1 MDVVAPNLVA
11 AVNEGRQWDRLMAM
25 ARLGA
30 IAGDGVNRACLTPL
44 DREARRILIGWGEAL
59 GLTASVD
66 QLGNLF
72 LRHEG
77 REPGL
82 APVLT
87 GSHMDSQPKGG
98 RFDGIYGVIAGLEA
112 VQALREAGVSTR
124 RSIEVVAWTNEEGGR
139 FAPGCMGSMAYAGF
153 RPPQTWDAIE
163 DTQGVR
169 FGDALAA
176 HMAAEA
182 DIARRALGGAPHAYV
197 EAHIEQGPM
206 LETRGLDIGVVTGIQ
221 GSRWFSVEI
230 HGRSDHAG
238 TTPVSMRQDAM
249 QDALRAITALNGL
262 MRDPTDVLRFTVA
275 RMEVFPNSS
284 NSVADLVR
292 FSIDF
297 RHPDRAVV
305 LARGNAIEGVIQ
317 AALTTCTAQV
327 HERFHAMPTDFQPL
341 VPDAV
346 ERAAQAQGLGSLRMP
361 SGAFHDAQFM
371 VPLCP
376 TGMIFVPCRDGVSHN
391 PAEYSAPDQLA
402 AGTRV
407 LAQVLAELAA

>member
-1 MDVVAPNLVA
+1 MDGVAPNLVA
-11 AVNEGRQWDRLMAM
+11 AVDEARQWDRLMEM
-25 ARLGA
+25 AKLGA
-30 IAGDGVNRACLTPL
+30 IPGDGVNRACLTPL
-44 DREARRILIGWGEAL
+44 DRQARRVLIGWGEAL

-77 REPGL
+77 AEPAL

-112 VQALREAGVSTR
+112 VQALREAGVRTR

-153 RPPQTWDAIE
+153 RPPGTWDAIE

-169 FGDALAA
+169 FGDALAEHLA
-176 HMAAEA
+176 TET
-182 DIARRALGGAPHAYV
+182 DIARRPLGGKPHAYI
-197 EAHIEQGPM
+197 EAHIEQGPV
-206 LETRGLDIGVVTGIQ
+206 LEAGELDIGVVTGIQ
-221 GSRWFSVEI
+221 GSRWFTVEI

-238 TTPVSMRQDAM
+238 TTPVGQRRDAM
-249 QDALRAITALNGL
+249 QDAVRAITALNGL
-262 MRDPTDVLRFTVA
+262 MRDPSDVLRFTVA
-275 RMEVFPNSS
+275 RMEVFPNAS

-292 FSIDF
+292 FTIDF
-297 RHPDRAVV
+297 RHPDNTV
-305 LARGNAIEGVIQ
+305 LQARGNAIEGVIQ
-317 AALTTCTAQV
+317 AALLNCSCV
-327 HERFHAMPTDFQPL
+327 LHERFHAAPTEFQPL
-341 VPDAV
+341 VPGAV
-346 ERAAQAQGLGSLRMP
+346 EQAARAQGLGFLRMP

-376 TGMIFVPCRDGVSHN
+376 SGMIFVPCRHGVSHN
-391 PAEYSAPDQLA
+391 PAEYSSAGQLA

-407 LAQVLAELAA
+407 LAQVLAELSA